1 MKILN
6 INEVLELYKGKISAE
21 QAEEMKKIDAVYPA
35 RISEYYAKLAM
46 KNEAAFK
53 QAFPSHEELDKGN
66 NGETDPLSEET
77 FEKVTGLIHKYKN
90 KAIILTTNKCFMNCR
105 HCTRKRLMH
114 GTSDMA
120 SPDYAAIFDYI
131 AHHTEI
137 NDILL
142 TGGDVLSLNDDFL
155 IDILCRLQKL
165 NHINTIRLGTRA
177 PVTCPE
183 RIRNDLF
190 KKLGKIQNLWVNTQ
204 FNHPCELTS
213 ESLAACKI
221 IQKYG
226 ITICNQTV
234 VLKGINDDYNV
245 LRNLFLGL
253 VHNRIIPYY
262 LYQCDNVAG
271 VTHFITNPAFGANAV
286 RQLRLELPG
295 IAIPRYIIDTRYGK
309 IISEYGNVKSLSK
322 TRVELLTTDGFE
334 CAIKYKINSPKN
346 G

>member
-6 INEVLELYKGKISAE
+6 IDEVLELFKGKISAE
-21 QAEEMKKIDAVYPA
+21 QTKEMKRVDAVFPV

-46 KNEAAFK
+46 ENEAAFK

-66 NGETDPLSEET
+66 FGETDPLSEAT
-77 FEKVTGLIHKYKN
+77 FEKATGLIHKYKN
-90 KAIILTTNKCFMNCR
+90 KAIILTTNMCFMNCR

-114 GTSDMA
+114 GTSDMTP
-120 SPDYAAIFDYI
+120 PDYAAIFDYL
-131 AHHTEI
+131 AQHTEI

-142 TGGDVLSLNDDFL
+142 TGGDVLSLKDDFL
-155 IDILCRLQKL
+155 LAILYKLQKL
-165 NHINTIRLGTRA
+165 PHINTIRLGTRA

-183 RIRNDLF
+183 RIRDDLF
-190 KKLGKIQNLWVNTQ
+190 NELGNIKNLWLNTQ

-213 ESLAACKI
+213 ESLAACGI

-226 ITICNQTV
+226 IPICNQTV

-245 LRNLFLGL
+245 LRDLFLGL

-271 VTHFITNPAFGANAV
+271 VSHFITSPTIGANVV
-286 RQLRLELPG
+286 RQLRLDLPG
-295 IAIPRYIIDTRYGK
+295 IAIPRYIIDTGYGK
-309 IISEYGNVKSLSK
+309 IVSEYGNVKSLSE
-322 TRVELLTTDGFE
+322 TCAELLAADGSE
-334 CAIKYKINSPKN
+334 CTMKYEINSPKN